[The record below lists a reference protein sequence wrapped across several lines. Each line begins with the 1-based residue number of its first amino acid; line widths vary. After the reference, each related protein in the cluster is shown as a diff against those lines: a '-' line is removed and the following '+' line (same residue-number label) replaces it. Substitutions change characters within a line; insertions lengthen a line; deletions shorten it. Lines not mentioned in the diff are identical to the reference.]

1 MTNAHHSTAEAP
13 NTEPLTRRWLSGVSV
28 VAFVLAFFQA
38 PGLLV
43 ADTKYDLTQNPLGF
57 LERASHQWSSL
68 APLGQ
73 VQNQAYGYFFP
84 HGAFFSIGHILHIPP
99 WITQRIWWALLLIAG
114 FWGIVRLAEALGVG
128 SRSSRI
134 IAALAFALSPRVLT
148 TLGSISSET
157 LPMMLA
163 PWVLLPVVLATSSHV
178 RLSGGPHNRTGTQ
191 ARLAA
196 QSAVAVALMGAV
208 NAVATAAACLVAGL
222 WWIAHRPNRR
232 WWVFT
237 AWWLPLCL
245 VAVAWWMVP
254 LLLLGRVSP
263 PFLDYIESS
272 GVTTQWTSLTEVLR
286 GTDSWTPFVS
296 PERIAGA
303 VLVTQPAAV
312 VATGA
317 LAAAGMAGL
326 AMRSMPAKGRL
337 VLILFV
343 GLAGLGAGYIGEL
356 GSPIADSV
364 RLFLDSGGAPLR
376 NVHKLEPLVRLPL
389 VLGLAHLLAKV
400 PLPGSVSSARW
411 RSAFAHP
418 EREPMVALTS
428 LILVALTLATSL
440 AWTGKLAPRGA
451 YDEVPSYWHEAADWL
466 GDNAAGNSPDGSD
479 AVRAL
484 VVPGAPF
491 ATQMWGLTR
500 DEPLQALATTPWAS
514 RDAVPLV
521 PPGAIRALDSVQR
534 LIADGSPSDGLA
546 ATLRGQGI
554 GYVVIRNDLDPE
566 TSRSTRPLLVHRAI
580 EGSPGLTRVATFG
593 DDIGPPKMDDIVTDG
608 DLDPDYPAI
617 EIYRVDTAETS
628 VGTATETSAG
638 TAGAAAPTGPYTV
651 DLADVPLVQ
660 GGPES
665 VQRLAARRARDGDGV
680 PAGPVLLAADAARAG
695 LPVDAVTVTD
705 TPTDRETDFGQV
717 DNHSSALRGPDDAR
731 RTHNLVADYPVPD
744 TDLVTG
750 RWEGARIT
758 TSSSAADATQ
768 LGGTAP
774 GSGPAA
780 MVDGDQ
786 ATGWFSNGLESAL
799 GQWVRLDF
807 DQPVT
812 SGLLNL
818 RTSAAA
824 LGVPVRQL
832 EVTTANG
839 STAVRIGEPGEPAVV
854 SLPPGRTDWVKVTA
868 THTEDGSVGTQFG
881 ISEISVDDYSDRD
894 NPVTIPI
901 RHLTVLPPT
910 PAGAAVT
917 GWDLGQELPGRT
929 ACVDGPDR
937 VRCHPGLGLQPEEPG
952 TFERTLSVPAD
963 TAVAP
968 RLLVRS
974 RQSPELDDLLSDPT
988 RARASG
994 DATVVDVRGSAAA
1007 TVDGDDRTSW
1017 TASRDSITAPG
1028 AKPTVTVTLPEPTL
1042 VSGLDLTPSLG
1053 TVPAHA
1059 TRVAVNL
1066 GTGPQVR
1073 DLDSDNRIGL
1083 TPTVTDRIVISIV
1096 DWDDVLDRTALG
1108 FAQPHPPGFAEIGV
1122 LTTGGATVA
1131 GTGIAEAPGDRV
1143 VTVGCDAGPVISFA
1157 GSVVRTTI
1165 TATVDELR
1173 SGATVTATVCDAE
1186 NAPGTQV
1193 PLPAGEQSVVVA
1205 PGPTFTVDSLR
1216 LDAAT
1221 APSQAQHLVPTSTS
1235 AWTANHRELTVD
1247 AADGQSTDGDRML
1260 VNPESQ
1266 NVGWIATAP
1275 DGTELTP
1282 VVVNG
1287 WQQGWIVP
1295 AGTAG
1300 TVTLEFPTDRWYRL
1314 GIFVGLLALIP
1325 LFALA
1330 LWPRRR
1336 RTDSDPGPAPRTW
1349 HSTGVG
1355 AAGVLVTATVVAG
1368 WVGTLV
1374 AALTAVAVVLVGRRR
1389 GARVASRALVA
1400 AAGIGTA
1407 LGAALLST
1415 GPWRFPDG
1423 YVGHAWLVQLAAL
1436 IGVVA
1441 VGWSAVPLSRTA
1453 SRLLRRRASHRANA
1467 TRDGSSTSA

>member
-1 MTNAHHSTAEAP
+1 MTNPYHSTTEAP
-13 NTEPLTRRWLSGVSV
+13 DTQPLTRRWLLGVSV
-28 VAFVLAFFQA
+28 VAFVLAFLQA

-84 HGAFFSIGHILHIPP
+84 HGAFFGLGHVLHIPP
-99 WITQRIWWALLLIAG
+99 WITQRVWWALLLIAG
-114 FWGIVRLAEALGVG
+114 FWGIIRLAEALGIG
-128 SRSSRI
+128 SRSSRV
-134 IAALAFALSPRVLT
+134 IAAVAFALSPRVLT

-163 PWVLLPVVLATSSHV
+163 PWVLLPVVLATSAPV
-178 RLSGGPHNRTGTQ
+178 RVSGSPHYQKRAQ
-191 ARLAA
+191 VQLAA

-232 WWVFT
+232 WWTFT

-245 VAVAWWMVP
+245 VAVTWWIVP

-343 GLAGLGAGYIGEL
+343 GLAGLGAGYVGEL
-356 GSPIADSV
+356 GSPIADTV
-364 RLFLDSGGAPLR
+364 RTFLDSGGAPLR

-400 PLPGSVSSARW
+400 PLPGSVPTARW

-451 YDEVPSYWHEAADWL
+451 YDEVPAHWHEAADWL
-466 GDNAAGNSPDGSD
+466 GEHAAGDSPDGSD

-491 ATQMWGLTR
+491 AAQMWGLTR

-534 LIADGSPSDGLA
+534 LISDGTPSDGLA

-554 GYVVIRNDLDPE
+554 GFVVIRNDLDPE

-580 EGSPGLTRVATFG
+580 EGSPGLTRVAEFG
-593 DDIGPPKMDDIVTDG
+593 EEIGPTGMDGIVTDG
-608 DLDPDYPAI
+608 DLYPEYPAI
-617 EIYRVDTAETS
+617 EIYRVDAPEAS
-628 VGTATETSAG
+628 LGTA
-638 TAGAAAPTGPYTV
+638 GPYTV
-651 DLADVPLVQ
+651 DLAGVPVVQ

-665 VQRLAARRARDGDGV
+665 VQRLAARRAVDGDGLA
-680 PAGPVLLAADAARAG
+680 AGPVLLAADAAAAG

-731 RTHNLVADYPVPD
+731 RTHNLVADYPVD
-744 TDLVTG
+744 GADLVTG

-758 TSSSAADATQ
+758 VSSSAADATQ

-780 MVDGDQ
+780 VVDDDP

-799 GQWVRLDF
+799 GQWIRLDF
-807 DQPVT
+807 DEPVT
-812 SGLLNL
+812 SGLLKL
-818 RTSAAA
+818 RTSGAA

-839 STAVRIGEPGEPAVV
+839 STAVRISEPGEPVVV

-868 THTEDGSVGTQFG
+868 THTEDGSVGSQFG
-881 ISEISVDDYSDRD
+881 ISEISVEDYSDRD
-894 NPVTIPI
+894 NPVTLPI
-901 RHLTVLPPT
+901 RHHTVLPAT
-910 PAGAAVT
+910 PPGATVT

-937 VRCHPGLGLQPEEPG
+937 VRCHPGLGLQPEEPSV
-952 TFERTLSVPAD
+952 FERTLSVPTD
-963 TAVAP
+963 TTVTP

-974 RQSPELDDLLSDPT
+974 RPSAELDDLLADPARP
-988 RARASG
+988 RAAG
-994 DATVVDVRGSAAA
+994 DALVADPRGSTAAS
-1007 TVDGDDRTSW
+1007 VDGDERTSW
-1017 TASRDSITAPG
+1017 TASRDSIAAPG
-1028 AKPTVTVTLPEPTL
+1028 GKPTVTLSLPQPVP
-1042 VSGLDLTPSLG
+1042 VSGLDLTPSPG

-1066 GTGPQVR
+1066 GNGPQVR
-1073 DLDSDNRIGL
+1073 DLDDDNRIEL
-1083 TPTVTDRIVISIV
+1083 EPTVTDRIVVSIV

-1108 FAQPHPPGFAEIGV
+1108 FAQPYPPGFAEIGV
-1122 LTTGGATVA
+1122 LTPGDGGAVTVA
-1131 GTGIAEAPGDRV
+1131 GTGVADAPGDRV
-1143 VTVGCDAGPVISFA
+1143 VTVGCDLGPVISFA
-1157 GSVVRTTI
+1157 GSVMNTTL

-1173 SGATVTATVCDAE
+1173 SGAPVPATVCAVD
-1186 NAPGTQV
+1186 GTTGAGTSV
-1193 PLPAGEQSVVVA
+1193 PLPAGEPSVVVA
-1205 PGPTFTVDSLR
+1205 PGPAFTVDSLR
-1216 LDAAT
+1216 LDAAPPT
-1221 APSQAQHLVPTSTS
+1221 SEAQRLVPAPTT
-1235 AWTANHRELTVD
+1235 AWTPNHRELTVGT
-1247 AADGQSTDGDRML
+1247 ADDRSTVGTADGDRIL

-1266 NVGWIATAP
+1266 NVGWVATAP

-1282 VVVNG
+1282 VTVNG
-1287 WQQGWIVP
+1287 WQQGWVVP
-1295 AGTAG
+1295 AGTTG
-1300 TVTLEFPTDRWYRL
+1300 TVTLEFPTDRWYRF
-1314 GIFVGLLALIP
+1314 GIAAGLLALLP
-1325 LFALA
+1325 LLALA
-1330 LWPRRR
+1330 LWPRGRR
-1336 RTDSDPGPAPRTW
+1336 RVDLGPAPRTW
-1349 HSTGVG
+1349 RGTG
-1355 AAGVLVTATVVAG
+1355 AATLGVVATATVLAG
-1368 WVGTLV
+1368 WAG
-1374 AALTAVAVVLVGRRR
+1374 ALIAVATAGAVVALGRRR
-1389 GARVASRALVA
+1389 GARSAARALVA
-1400 AAGIGTA
+1400 AAGVGTA

-1423 YVGHAWLVQLAAL
+1423 YVGHSWLVQSAAL

-1441 VGWSAVPLSRTA
+1441 VGWSAVPLSRVAT
-1453 SRLLRRRASHRANA
+1453 RLLRRRASQRASA
-1467 TRDGSSTSA
+1467 TRAGSSTSA